1 LSESEVGEL
10 GQPQD
15 SKAVR
20 SDSRSKA
27 ERIDSIQLGD
37 LGPPGTLTALQVM
50 QSSNSPM
57 VIEKNSQE
65 IDATF
70 KRRKRSIDHA

>member
-37 LGPPGTLTALQVM
+37 LGPGTLTALQVL